1 MKIVLPLLF
10 AVASLSACAQD
21 GKPSTT
27 AKSATAKPATARP
40 AAPGTPAATVRAA
53 LLRLD
58 PKMPI
63 ESIDGAP
70 LKGFQQAI
78 VGGQVLFVS
87 NDGKY
92 LVQGTVYDIDRKADV
107 GEEAM
112 QGLRAELL
120 RTIPAKDRIVFAPKD
135 PKYTVTVFTDV
146 ECGYCRKM
154 HGEVAEYNKLGI
166 AFEYVAYPRM
176 GLGSEDFRK
185 MVAVWCSAD
194 RRKALTDAKND
205 RPVAAR
211 QCTNPVTMHYALGQ
225 RMGLTGTPM
234 VLTSGGVQ
242 LGGYVPPAQMR
253 AMLDQLAKGGHPAA
267 STATG
272 SP

>member
-1 MKIVLPLLF
+1 MKTFLPLLL
-10 AVASLSACAQD
+10 AAASLSACAQD
-21 GKPSTT
+21 
-27 AKSATAKPATARP
+27 AKPPVATKP
-40 AAPGTPAATVRAA
+40 AQAAAGTPAAKVRAA
-53 LLRLD
+53 LLGLD

-63 ESIDGAP
+63 ESIEAAP
-70 LKGFQQAI
+70 IKGFQQVI
-78 VGGQVLFVS
+78 VNGQALFVS

-92 LVQGTVYDIDRKADV
+92 LVQGTVYDVARRV
-107 GEEAM
+107 SLGEEAL

-154 HGEVAEYNKLGI
+154 HSEIAEYNRQGI
-166 AFEYVAYPRM
+166 ALEYVAYPRM

-185 MVAVWCSAD
+185 MVAVWCSPD

-205 RPVAAR
+205 RPVPAR
-211 QCTNPVTMHYALGQ
+211 ECTNPVTMHFALGQ

-234 VLTSGGVQ
+234 VLTADGVQ
-242 LGGYVPPAQMR
+242 LGGYVPPEQLR
-253 AMLDQLAKGGHPAA
+253 AMLDQLAKGAHPEA

>member
-1 MKIVLPLLF
+1 MKTLLPLLF
-10 AVASLSACAQD
+10 AFTSLSACAQD
-21 GKPSTT
+21 AKPPVAARQAQVAATSAPAST
-27 AKSATAKPATARP
+27 AK
-40 AAPGTPAATVRAA
+40 VRAA
-53 LLRLD
+53 LLALD
-58 PKMPI
+58 PQMPI
-63 ESIDGAP
+63 ESIAPAP

-92 LVQGTVYDIDRKADV
+92 LMQGTLFDIARRANV
-107 GEEAM
+107 GEEAL
-112 QGLRAELL
+112 QDLRVELL

-135 PKYTVTVFTDV
+135 PRYTVTVFTDV

-154 HGEVAEYNKLGI
+154 HGEIAEYNRQGI

-185 MVAVWCSAD
+185 MVAVWCAPD

-205 RPVAAR
+205 RPVSAP
-211 QCTNPVTMHYALGQ
+211 QCTNPVTMQYALGQ

-234 VLTSGGVQ
+234 VVTADGVQ

-253 AMLDQLAKGGHPAA
+253 AMLDQLAAGGSPAA

>member
-1 MKIVLPLLF
+1 MKTLLPLLF

-21 GKPSTT
+21 
-27 AKSATAKPATARP
+27 AKPPAAAKP
-40 AAPGTPAATVRAA
+40 VAAAPGTPAAKVRAA
-53 LLRLD
+53 LMALD

-63 ESIDGAP
+63 ESIEAAP
-70 LKGFQQAI
+70 VKGFQQAI
-78 VGGQVLFVS
+78 VSGQVLFVS

-92 LVQGTVYDIDRKADV
+92 LLQGTLYDMERRV
-107 GEEAM
+107 SLGEEAM
-112 QGLRAELL
+112 QALRADLL

-154 HGEVAEYNKLGI
+154 HGEIAEYNKQGI

-176 GLGSEDFRK
+176 GLASEDFRK

-211 QCTNPVTMHYALGQ
+211 ECTNPVTMQYALGQ

-234 VLTSGGVQ
+234 VLTADGVQ
-242 LGGYVPPAQMR
+242 LGGYVPPEQMR
-253 AMLDQLAKGGHPAA
+253 AMLDQLAAGAHPAA